1 MEAVRRT
8 WARRA
13 ALAVTVALVS
23 AAAPLAHAPE
33 ANAAI
38 HRPNILFVLA
48 DDLDVQSMSAMPRTL
63 TDVGKAGVRFSR
75 YFVSVPS
82 CCPSRVTTLRG
93 QFAHNSGVRT
103 NGSSNGGFDVA
114 YKLGIEKDTIATRLH
129 RSGYRTALI
138 GKYLN
143 GYPGIAGRRYIPP
156 GWTTWASP
164 VAGDPYSQYD
174 YVLNENGVER
184 AYGHEPSDYGND
196 VYMQL
201 TDDFIRTSVAKKQ
214 PFFAFVAPYAPHKPS
229 TPAPEDVGSFAG
241 AQAPR
246 TASFNQADVRAM
258 PDYIRDLPPLTPD
271 EIGAIDTIYQRRL
284 ESLQSLDRG
293 IHGLVQTLRSLH
305 QLRRTYIVFTSD
317 NGFHLGQHRL
327 PAGKQTPYDTDTRVP
342 FMMRGPGI
350 EAGTRNGHLVG
361 NVDLAPTFA
370 DMARIGDIPFAD
382 GRSIMPLVGPTG
394 ERPKQWRAAYLL
406 EHWREV
412 SAAASGVPTTTGPKE
427 PADVDEGGLSGTKAL
442 DKTVTKGRAH
452 VGGWSAVRTRDYLY
466 VKDVG
471 GARQLYDV
479 RTDPDQMHNLAG
491 RQPTLEQHLAKV
503 LADLRKCN
511 AKTCRKADHAQ
522 AL

>member
-1 MEAVRRT
+1 MIGVT
-8 WARRA
+8 
-13 ALAVTVALVS
+13 LTTVATPLVP
-23 AAAPLAHAPE
+23 APHAGAE
-33 ANAAI
+33 VR
-38 HRPNILFVLA
+38 RPNILFVLS
-48 DDLDVQSMSAMPRTL
+48 DDLDSLSMSAMPRTVR
-63 TDVGKAGVRFSR
+63 DIGKDGVTFTR

-93 QFAHNSGVRT
+93 QYAHNTGVRT
-103 NGSSNGGFDVA
+103 NGSTNGGFDVA
-114 YKLGIEKDTIATRLH
+114 YKLGVERDTIATRLKH
-129 RSGYRTALI
+129 SGYRTALI

-143 GYPGIAGRRYIPP
+143 GYPGNAGRRYIPP

-184 AYGHEPSDYGND
+184 AYGHEPSDYGTD
-196 VYMQL
+196 VYMGI
-201 TDDFIRTSVAKKQ
+201 TDDFIRTSVAKKR
-214 PFFAFVAPYAPHKPS
+214 PFFAFLAPYAPHKPS
-229 TPAPEDVGSFAG
+229 TPAPEDVGTYAG

-246 TASFNQADVRAM
+246 TPSFNQADVRAM
-258 PDYIRDLPPLTPD
+258 PDYIRDLPLLTQE
-271 EIGAIDTIYQRRL
+271 EITAIDTIRQRRL
-284 ESLQSLDRG
+284 ESLQALDRG
-293 IHGLVQTLRSLH
+293 VHGLVQTLRSLH
-305 QLRRTYIVFTSD
+305 QLRNTYIVFTSD

-342 FMMRGPGI
+342 FLMRGPGI

-370 DMARIGDIPFAD
+370 DMARLKSIPFAD

-394 ERPKQWRAAYLL
+394 ERPKSWRVAYLL

-412 SAAASGVPTTTGPKE
+412 SAAASGTAPTTTSPKE

-442 DKTVTKGRAH
+442 DKRATKGRAH
-452 VGGWSAVRTRDYLY
+452 VGGYSAVRTRYYLY

-471 GARQLYDV
+471 GTRQLYDV

-491 RQPTLEQHLAKV
+491 RQPNLEKHLAEI
-503 LADLRKCN
+503 LADLRNCKDRG
-511 AKTCRKADHAQ
+511 CRTADRAQ